1 MKNIHKFFIVISL
14 MIILLKFAYNLYTV
28 NYQKDIN
35 IEAFF
40 DYAFFF
46 LILILI
52 LLNLKKNNNKSSA
65 NHSL

>member
-1 MKNIHKFFIVISL
+1 